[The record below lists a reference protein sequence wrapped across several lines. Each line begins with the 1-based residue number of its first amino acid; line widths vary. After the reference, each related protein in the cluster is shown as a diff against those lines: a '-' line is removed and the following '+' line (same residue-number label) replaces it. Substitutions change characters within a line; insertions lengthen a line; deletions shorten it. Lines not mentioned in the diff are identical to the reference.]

1 MSILFDLQKKEN
13 FTGAEIAAA
22 QTIRRNE
29 LYKEY
34 RDFSREFGLPE
45 QINRVYTGMNA
56 KRFSGGTQAESSNIM
71 PVTSDMSRNKLSG
84 VSIDTARQFAI

>member
-71 PVTSDMSRNKLSG
+71 PVISAGTS
-84 VSIDTARQFAI
+84 